1 MSFSKKIL
9 FVDDEE
15 TILSGFELT
24 LGRSFDVTVSASVT
38 EALDIF
44 KDQGP
49 FAVVVSDF
57 QMPVMTG
64 AEFLQKIREQDKE
77 VVTMLLTGAANL
89 AMVLLFRAV
98 GGMDF
103 RAPRR
108 ALGVR
113 ARRTMGRRAGAG
125 LVRERGGDV
134 VVSSLDADFGERA
147 AEILERAK
155 RARADAAAIA
165 EETRRVSE
173 EAQEAAN
180 AARRAGG
187 GVVEAARRAGGEV
200 VFEKVPATIRL
211 LELFPWLARK
221 MFPLMLAYAAV
232 FFAVPLI
239 RAGYCWWENKNIAAR
254 NERRRRKARAALE
267 ALASGAAEE
276 KRRAAKG
283 KQALVRVDA

>member
-1 MSFSKKIL
+1 M
-9 FVDDEE
+9 
-15 TILSGFELT
+15 
-24 LGRSFDVTVSASVT
+24 
-38 EALDIF
+38 
-44 KDQGP
+44 
-49 FAVVVSDF
+49 
-57 QMPVMTG
+57 
-64 AEFLQKIREQDKE
+64 
-77 VVTMLLTGAANL
+77 
-89 AMVLLFRAV
+89 
-98 GGMDF
+98 
-103 RAPRR
+103 
-108 ALGVR
+108 
-113 ARRTMGRRAGAG
+113 
-125 LVRERGGDV
+125 
-134 VVSSLDADFGERA
+134 
-147 AEILERAK
+147 ERAK

-165 EETRRVSE
+165 EETRRVAE

-187 GVVEAARRAGGEV
+187 DVVEAARRAGGEV

-254 NERRRRKARAALE
+254 NERRRRKAREALE